1 MSDAQ
6 VVVRKSTPDDKDFIM
21 DSWIRGQYHGSPY
34 WSQMPKDLFY
44 KHYAKRIEQILATP
58 LTATYVA
65 VLSDDPSIIIGFM
78 VSTRSTLHWAYTKL
92 DYRGQGV
99 QRLLA
104 QGQGF
109 THTSSSTLPGAS
121 ISKKKKLMFNP
132 FVEDINNV

>member
-6 VVVRKSTPDDKDFIM
+6 VIVRKSNPDDKDFIM
-21 DSWIRGQYHGSPY
+21 DSWLRGQYHGSPY
-34 WSQMPKDLFY
+34 WSQMPKDLY
-44 KHYAKRIEQILATP
+44 YTYYAKRIERILSMS

-65 VLSDDPSIIIGFM
+65 VLTEDPYTIIGFM
-78 VSTRSTLHWAYTKL
+78 VSTRSTLHWAYTKI
-92 DYRGQGV
+92 DYRGQGI

-109 THTSSSTLPGAS
+109 THTSSTTLPGAS

-132 FVEDINNV
+132 FIEDINHV